1 MSKALVLRG
10 VSFIKV
16 VLNDGKWNSLSD
28 WNIQF
33 KKDVLYYNLR
43 VEMRTDLIQKG
54 RLKLEFGRR
63 FEGSVLKPI
72 RIMIRPA
79 YREEWD
85 DAMVLAWRT
94 FMQFEAKD
102 CTPRGIESFL
112 EFITD
117 EVLHR
122 MFVMGAY
129 QLFCAY
135 DNGKMVG
142 MISLR
147 GETHISLL
155 FVDERYHRMGIGR
168 RLIDYV
174 SNYVLTEEGH
184 HHVTVNAA
192 SGATGFYHCV
202 GFVDTDKEQINDGI
216 RFTPMKR
223 KIEKIN

>member
-1 MSKALVLRG
+1 
-10 VSFIKV
+10 
-16 VLNDGKWNSLSD
+16 
-28 WNIQF
+28 
-33 KKDVLYYNLR
+33 
-43 VEMRTDLIQKG
+43 
-54 RLKLEFGRR
+54 
-63 FEGSVLKPI
+63 
-72 RIMIRPA
+72 
-79 YREEWD
+79 
-85 DAMVLAWRT
+85 
-94 FMQFEAKD
+94 MQFEAKD

-192 SGATGFYHCV
+192 LGATGFYHCV